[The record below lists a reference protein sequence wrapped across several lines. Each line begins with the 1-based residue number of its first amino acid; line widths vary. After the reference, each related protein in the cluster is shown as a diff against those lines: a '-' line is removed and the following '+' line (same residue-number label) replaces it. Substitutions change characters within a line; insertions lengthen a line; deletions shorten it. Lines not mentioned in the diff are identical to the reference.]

1 MGGGKMKAQEI
12 RGLRVIEAERGDTL
26 GTIKGV
32 IIDLDKRHLVA
43 LEVSSGLLSQPSI
56 LPLSN
61 IKTLEQDAVMVP
73 TSQSF
78 INRRDLGFG
87 GLTDS
92 LAGRSVL
99 TEDGRRLGDVRDY
112 SFDSQSGQITSI
124 IFGVDKE
131 VLGGLWKK
139 AGDEYEIS
147 IDHVLTLGENIIVE
161 NSVPDEVG
169 LNKAA

>member
-1 MGGGKMKAQEI
+1 MKAQEI
-12 RGLRVIEAERGDTL
+12 RGLRVINAEHGDTL

-56 LPLSN
+56 LPLGN

-73 TSQSF
+73 TAQSF

-92 LAGRSVL
+92 LAGRSLL

-112 SFDSQSGQITSI
+112 SFDPQSGQITSI

-131 VLGGLWKK
+131 VLGGIWKK
-139 AGDEYEIS
+139 S
-147 IDHVLTLGENIIVE
+147 RR
-161 NSVPDEVG
+161 
-169 LNKAA
+169 